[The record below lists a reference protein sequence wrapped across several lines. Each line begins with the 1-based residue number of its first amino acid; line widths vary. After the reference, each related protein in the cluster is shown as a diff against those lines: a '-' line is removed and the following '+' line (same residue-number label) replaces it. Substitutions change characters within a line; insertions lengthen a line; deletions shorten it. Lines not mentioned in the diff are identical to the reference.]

1 MLGIKKH
8 IAVSVNK
15 ESVNTSIS
23 LVKKCISPVLA
34 FFDTFYWLL
43 SKILETKFLEKNNN
57 PLIHLFLTL
66 IKTLD
71 VIFE

>member
-1 MLGIKKH
+1 MPGIGKH

-23 LVKKCISPVLA
+23 PVLA
-34 FFDTFYWLL
+34 FFDTFFWLL